1 MGSRDPGLIR
11 LVTRGS
17 ALTLPRPAIYAIK
30 KPTGL
35 GGEYQ
40 FAGADAD
47 CVFGSAF
54 AVDSYGGAAQLL
66 SLGDSTLYGLA
77 TDFRTLSVRASAFAC

>member
-40 FAGADAD
+40 FAGAAAD
-47 CVFGSAF
+47 WRSESAF
-54 AVDSYGGAAQLL
+54 AVDSLGGAAQLCSL
-66 SLGDSTLYGLA
+66 SI
-77 TDFRTLSVRASAFAC
+77 